1 MIPAFFV
8 FLSNTG
14 GSTLL
19 NDATNIMNQASA
31 TCSADDRGENQMKD
45 ATREN
50 PVKTTHTDLKRKMEV
65 RHLRMISLGGVIGT
79 GLFLSSGYTINQAG
93 PLGTVI
99 AYAIGAVIVYLI
111 MLSLGELSVAM
122 PETGSFHVYATKF
135 IGPGTGFTV
144 AILYW
149 LTWTV
154 ALGSEFTAAGLIC
167 ANGSPARR
175 YGFRVPC
182 SSW

>member
-1 MIPAFFV
+1 M
-8 FLSNTG
+8 
-14 GSTLL
+14 
-19 NDATNIMNQASA
+19 
-31 TCSADDRGENQMKD
+31 
-45 ATREN
+45 
-50 PVKTTHTDLKRKMEV
+50 
-65 RHLRMISLGGVIGT
+65 
-79 GLFLSSGYTINQAG
+79 
-93 PLGTVI
+93 GTVI
-99 AYAIGAVIVYLI
+99 AYAIGAVIVYLV

-122 PETGSFHVYATKF
+122 PETGSFHVYATKS

-144 AILYW
+144 AIRYW

-175 YGFRVPC
+175 YGFGVPC

>member
-1 MIPAFFV
+1 
-8 FLSNTG
+8 
-14 GSTLL
+14 
-19 NDATNIMNQASA
+19 
-31 TCSADDRGENQMKD
+31 
-45 ATREN
+45 
-50 PVKTTHTDLKRKMEV
+50 MEV

-99 AYAIGAVIVYLI
+99 AYAIGAVIVYLV

-154 ALGSEFTAAGLIC
+154 ALGSEFTAAGLIMRKWFPGTPVWIWS
-167 ANGSPARR
+167 ALFIVVIFTSSAFRALLRGNRILVPFHQSGGHRAVHPHRR
-175 YGFRVPC
+175 LRGVRRAADSRV
-182 SSW
+182 

>member
-1 MIPAFFV
+1 
-8 FLSNTG
+8 
-14 GSTLL
+14 
-19 NDATNIMNQASA
+19 
-31 TCSADDRGENQMKD
+31 MKD

-50 PVKTTHTDLKRKMEV
+50 PAKTTHTDLKREMEV

-99 AYAIGAVIVYLI
+99 AYAIGAVIVYLV

-122 PETGSFHVYATKF
+122 PETGSFHVYATKS

-175 YGFRVPC
+175 YGFGVPC

>member
-1 MIPAFFV
+1 MPPPHDF
-8 FLSNTG
+8 TG
-14 GSTLL
+14 RR
-19 NDATNIMNQASA
+19 
-31 TCSADDRGENQMKD
+31 DRYGTVPQ
-45 ATREN
+45 
-50 PVKTTHTDLKRKMEV
+50 
-65 RHLRMISLGGVIGT
+65 LRLHHH
-79 GLFLSSGYTINQAG
+79 NQAG

-99 AYAIGAVIVYLI
+99 AYAIGAVIVYLV

-175 YGFRVPC
+175 YGFGVPC